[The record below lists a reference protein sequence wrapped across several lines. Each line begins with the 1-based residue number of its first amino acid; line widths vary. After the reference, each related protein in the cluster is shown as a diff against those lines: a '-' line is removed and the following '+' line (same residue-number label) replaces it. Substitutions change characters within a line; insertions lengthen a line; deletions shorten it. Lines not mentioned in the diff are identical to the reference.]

1 MLPESHGKPV
11 LSVSIPLDQR
21 ECFSTSLAL
30 FRQHARS

>member
-1 MLPESHGKPV
+1 MLPESHRKPV

-21 ECFSTSLAL
+21 EPFYTSLAQ